1 MSFAASS
8 RKRHLVTNE
17 HKVFKSLKF
26 VPANAMKEVT
36 GRIMRIQERYA
47 REVDRLGFD
56 LAPNQYQYMMA
67 VISTVQSEVTAPI
80 VIINTP

>member
-1 MSFAASS
+1 
-8 RKRHLVTNE
+8 
-17 HKVFKSLKF
+17 
-26 VPANAMKEVT
+26 MKEVT